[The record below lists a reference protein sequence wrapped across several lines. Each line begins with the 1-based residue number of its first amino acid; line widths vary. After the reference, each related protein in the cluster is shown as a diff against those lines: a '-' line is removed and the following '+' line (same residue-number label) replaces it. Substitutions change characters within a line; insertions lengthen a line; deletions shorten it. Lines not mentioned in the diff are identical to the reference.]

1 MNTEERQKSSE
12 YIYKGA
18 IINMRLDT
26 AILPNGNTANRE
38 VVEHPGGVCVLPI
51 DKNGD
56 ILLVRQFRY
65 PYMKETLE
73 VPAGKRDKDGDSD
86 PLVCGKRELKE
97 ETGAKA
103 ENYIPLGTLYPSPG
117 YTDEIIYMYAATGLT
132 FGEAE
137 PDEDEFINLVRIPL
151 KEAVSMVMRG
161 EIPDSKTQTAILKAQ
176 FLIQNGEIQLT
187 SDKNNL

>member
-1 MNTEERQKSSE
+1 MNTEEKQKDTN

-18 IINMRLDT
+18 IINLRLDT
-26 AILPNGNTANRE
+26 AVLPNGRLVKRE

-51 DKNGD
+51 DKSGD
-56 ILLVRQFRY
+56 ILLVKQFRY

-86 PLVCGKRELKE
+86 PLTCGKRELKE
-97 ETGAKA
+97 ETGATAK
-103 ENYIPLGTLYPSPG
+103 NYIPLGTLYPSPG
-117 YTDEIIYMYAATGLT
+117 YTDEIIYMYAATGLS

-151 KEAVSMVMRG
+151 KESADMVMRG

-176 FLIQNGEIQLT
+176 FLIQNGEIRLT
-187 SDKNNL
+187 SNKKDL

>member
-1 MNTEERQKSSE
+1 MNTEEKQKDTN

-18 IINMRLDT
+18 IINLRLDT
-26 AILPNGNTANRE
+26 AVLPNGRLAKRE

-51 DKNGD
+51 DKSGD
-56 ILLVRQFRY
+56 ILLVKQFRY

-86 PLVCGKRELKE
+86 PLTCGKRELKE
-97 ETGAKA
+97 ETGATAK
-103 ENYIPLGTLYPSPG
+103 NYIPLGTLYPSPG
-117 YTDEIIYMYAATGLT
+117 YTDEIIYMYAATGLS

-151 KEAVSMVMRG
+151 KESADMVMRG

-176 FLIQNGEIQLT
+176 FLIQNGEIRLT
-187 SDKNNL
+187 SDKKDL

>member
-1 MNTEERQKSSE
+1 MNTEEKQKDTN

-18 IINMRLDT
+18 IINLRLDT
-26 AILPNGNTANRE
+26 AVLPNGRLAKRE

-51 DKNGD
+51 DKSGD
-56 ILLVRQFRY
+56 ILLVKQFRY

-86 PLVCGKRELKE
+86 PLTCGKRELKE
-97 ETGAKA
+97 ETGATAK
-103 ENYIPLGTLYPSPG
+103 NYIPLGTLYPSPG
-117 YTDEIIYMYAATGLT
+117 YTDEIIYMYAATGLS

-151 KEAVSMVMRG
+151 KESADMVMRG

-176 FLIQNGEIQLT
+176 FLIQNGEIRLT
-187 SDKNNL
+187 SNKKDL